1 MKWFSKLT
9 VLLTTV
15 LLALVFVG
23 CKQPT
28 SNEGNKV
35 TKLVAPTNLV
45 INSITKG
52 PITTKVNC
60 TFIYNGK
67 IGLDGATSA
76 ILGYST
82 TNDYSTAMYES
93 VGGIATS
100 TANVDVGENTRTV
113 NYSNFTPV
121 SGTKYYFW
129 IKVTSASNSIS
140 DSSWS
145 KVAEFTYH

>member
-1 MKWFSKLT
+1 MKRFSKLT

-28 SNEGNKV
+28 SNEGKKV
-35 TKLVAPTNLV
+35 TKLEAPSNLV
-45 INSITKG
+45 INSITEG

-82 TNDYSTAMYES
+82 TNDYSTAIYD
-93 VGGIATS
+93 TYNS
-100 TANVDVGENTRTV
+100 TATVVAGENTRTV
-113 NYSNFTPV
+113 NYSNFTPI